1 MTVDIVGFVVA
12 AIVAAAGA
20 YGFHKAG
27 KLSYLPW
34 IATNI
39 RILRH
44 FHQYFNCDIIFFFK
58 LPV

>member
-27 KLSYLPW
+27 KLSYLP
-34 IATNI
+34 
-39 RILRH
+39 
-44 FHQYFNCDIIFFFK
+44 
-58 LPV
+58 